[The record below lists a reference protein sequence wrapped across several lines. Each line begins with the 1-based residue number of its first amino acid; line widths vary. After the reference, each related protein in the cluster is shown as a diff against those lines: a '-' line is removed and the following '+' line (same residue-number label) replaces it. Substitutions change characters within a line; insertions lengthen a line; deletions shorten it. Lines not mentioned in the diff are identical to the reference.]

1 MSITEIAIKRPLL
14 ITVIFFTLILFGWI
28 SYSSLDY
35 NLLPKFEVNV
45 ITVQTIYKGASSDE
59 IQSSI
64 TKPVEDAVA
73 SIEGIDMITSTSM
86 EGVSMIVI
94 QLKPGT
100 RPNVMLNERLMKLK
114 QHFPMM

>member
-1 MSITEIAIKRPLL
+1 MSITEISIKRPLL

-28 SYSSLDY
+28 SYQTLDY

-45 ITVQTIYKGASSDE
+45 ITVQTIYNGASSDE

-100 RPNVMLNERLMKLK
+100 STINAQRDAERKIN
-114 QHFPMM
+114 